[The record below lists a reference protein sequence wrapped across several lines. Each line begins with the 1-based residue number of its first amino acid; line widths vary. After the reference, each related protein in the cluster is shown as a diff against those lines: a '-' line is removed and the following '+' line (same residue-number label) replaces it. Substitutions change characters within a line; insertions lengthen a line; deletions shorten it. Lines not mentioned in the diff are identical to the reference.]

1 MVTVVLPVLWQ
12 AVHVVPLF
20 PEYPATP
27 PGKAWAEMGSSITT
41 RARRLAYKIRKET
54 CLSRSSL
61 YVWEGAELGADL
73 SAGIQAE
80 ECLLFRM

>member
-1 MVTVVLPVLWQ
+1 MVTFVVPVLWQ
-12 AVHVVPLF
+12 AVQLVPLF
-20 PEYPATP
+20 PEYPAMP
-27 PGKAWAEMGSSITT
+27 PGKALADVGRSMTT
-41 RARRLAYKIRKET
+41 KARRLAYKIRKET

-61 YVWEGAELGADL
+61 YVRDAAEPGAGL